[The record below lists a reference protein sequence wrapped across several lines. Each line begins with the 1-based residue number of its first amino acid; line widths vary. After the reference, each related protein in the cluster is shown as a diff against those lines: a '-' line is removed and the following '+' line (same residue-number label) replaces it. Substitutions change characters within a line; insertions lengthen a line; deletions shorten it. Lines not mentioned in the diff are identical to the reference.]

1 MTLQS
6 GFIDTNYGVWSY
18 SYKLSAVVRKKA
30 SNKLKVLR
38 QFNQSTDLLCTFPP
52 ALIFFVIVDKAI
64 MYLNKFRIGNKEW
77 KMDY

>member
-1 MTLQS
+1 MA
-6 GFIDTNYGVWSY
+6 YGAILVKVGGSC
-18 SYKLSAVVRKKA
+18 SEESL
-30 SNKLKVLR
+30 NKLKVLR
-38 QFNQSTDLLCTFPP
+38 QFNQSTDLLRTFPP